1 MAEATLL
8 GQNSGSSG
16 SSDNE
21 SIYERPVSFD
31 FEDAPYKRNILNT
44 VTLISGNSDTYTQI
58 GSVSFT
64 FNSAE
69 STADDDNVYL
79 RIEGNNTSVL
89 GKSEKAYL
97 YCKSTTGAQYILI
110 SIISLLSTNSSYN
123 TERWRYIQYFKIPKT
138 SLTDGNTYNLYI
150 KTTSDEYGDDFS
162 ARIKSIDYL
171 YNIILSNIV
180 DYRTFLKDNY
190 YKFFWEKIQNDQNVI
205 SNAYSNLYSG
215 NGDVLGAPIN
225 NTIIFVTKGIH
236 KFGSG
241 LLYNNSSDSKIN
253 AIFYLY
259 PVNKIESQET
269 EKVIKN
275 SVKAKVDISEYYPS
289 SKMSYN
295 RIFYPFD
302 HYINQ
307 DKIIELT
314 GKATLLA
321 PSGLIYN
328 YNTVVQNYYS
338 IEKSFLELN

>member
-8 GQNSGSSG
+8 GQNSGNGG

-31 FEDAPYKRNILNT
+31 FEDVPYKRNILNT
-44 VTLISGNSDTYTQI
+44 ETLISGNSDTYTQI

-69 STADDDNVYL
+69 SIIDDDNVYL
-79 RIEGNNTSVL
+79 RIEGKNKSVS
-89 GKSEKAYL
+89 GTSEKAYL
-97 YCKSTTGAQYILI
+97 YCKSTTGTQYIST
-110 SIISLLSTNSSYN
+110 SIISTLGISLQNNVSFWG
-123 TERWRYIQYFKIPKT
+123 RVQYFKIPKT
-138 SLTDGNTYNLYI
+138 SLTDGNIYNLYI
-150 KTTSDEYGDDFS
+150 KTTNGEYGGDFS
-162 ARIKSIDYL
+162 VRIKSIDYL
-171 YNIILSNIV
+171 YNVILSNIV
-180 DYRTFLKDNY
+180 DYHTFSKDNY
-190 YKFFWEKIQNDQNVI
+190 YKFFWEKIQDEQQVI
-205 SNAYSNLYSG
+205 NNAYSNLYSG

-225 NTIIFVTKGIH
+225 DTIIFVAKGLH
-236 KFGSG
+236 QFGAH
-241 LLYNNSSDSKIN
+241 LFYNNSSNSKIN

-275 SVKAKVDISEYYPS
+275 SIKQKVDISEYYPS
-289 SKMSYN
+289 SKISYN

-302 HYINQ
+302 HYIDQN
-307 DKIIELT
+307 KIIELT
-314 GKATLLA
+314 GEATLLA

-328 YNTVVQNYYS
+328 YSTVVANYYS